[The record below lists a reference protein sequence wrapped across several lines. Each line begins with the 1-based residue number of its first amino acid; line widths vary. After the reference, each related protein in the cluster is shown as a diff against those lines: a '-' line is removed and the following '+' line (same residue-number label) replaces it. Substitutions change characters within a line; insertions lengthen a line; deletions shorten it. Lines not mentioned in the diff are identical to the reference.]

1 MLPVPTFAPLLD
13 TADAITQILTQAEE
27 DMETVEVITT
37 ESQRTKEISRYDAAI
52 NSVLVPTLE
61 RYKPMEQ
68 AALLEA
74 AFKLNLLTSQDR
86 LGTRIDDL
94 KRVVFPCLDLLLR
107 CSELDLCDQSAPLNT
122 IEEVLEFQTVD
133 NSECI
138 YGYLESRVQR
148 LTANMTTVKGKGLTL
163 LRLCNELLRR
173 LSKAKNTVFC
183 GRILMLLS
191 NVFPLGERSGV
202 NLKGEYNVDNI
213 TPIESDDV
221 SVVPDL
227 TPTPSSS
234 SMESMDDNNTELMDV
249 DEGTDVQ
256 KAAKTDSDFYKE
268 FWGLQRYFNNPT
280 ILAHSPENM
289 NKLKKGIEDTLARF
303 SEVVRDE
310 RRRRP
315 SLETSDDRSLEQSI
329 QSADHTTR
337 SKRKH
342 DQLQS
347 EDLLP
352 TIHFPKFLT
361 SPQLLRLEIVDPYF
375 RKHILVQF
383 LIMIQCLQTH
393 SAPAKEMWAT
403 LSTPNKV
410 FQPQWPLDE
419 GDNKWAEEIK
429 PNIFKALETTGDD
442 TKDPTFVTTMHS
454 AVEREK
460 DWFKWKAESCQNF
473 EKPRVTAED
482 IEAAKAKRQKL
493 EDSMTP
499 LKQKVGCATLSALW
513 DEIEEQTFGDDRSF
527 GTFQP
532 PGDMTSYMS
541 TVQYLQKKE
550 ENVRKYQPKQAPSE
564 EESVEIEK
572 ARLWRGLRIGAEN
585 YLHIYGAQAVDPK
598 YTINNL
604 IADIKKDEAE
614 EDAILANGG
623 LPLPKAEEVVPL
635 KIEEETPAAADK
647 VETPAE
653 DDIATPKADG
663 AGTPNQ
669 GEGEDIADSP
679 ATKDEAD
686 ISTPT
691 PMEQDPESCTPMD
704 E

>member
-13 TADAITQILTQAEE
+13 TADAITQILTQSEE
-27 DMETVEVITT
+27 SMDIVEATTT
-37 ESQRTKEISRYDAAI
+37 ESQRTKDITRYDAAI
-52 NSVLVPTLE
+52 KSVLVPTLE

-68 AALLEA
+68 ASLLEA
-74 AFKLNLLTSQDR
+74 AFKLKLLTAQDR
-86 LGTRIDDL
+86 LGTRIGDL
-94 KRVVFPCLDLLLR
+94 KLALFPCLDLLLR
-107 CSELDLCDQSAPLNT
+107 CSELGFCDQSAPLNT

-148 LTANMTTVKGKGLTL
+148 LTANMVSVKGKGLTL

-202 NLKGEYNVDNI
+202 NLKGDYNVDNV

-227 TPTPSSS
+227 TPTASSS
-234 SMESMDDNNTELMDV
+234 SLDDNGQIPAAESMDV
-249 DEGTDVQ
+249 DEVADGQTAT
-256 KAAKTDSDFYKE
+256 KADSDFYKE

-280 ILAHSPENM
+280 TLANSPDNM
-289 NKLKKGIEDTLARF
+289 SKLKKGVEDTLARF

-315 SLETSDDRSLEQSI
+315 SLETSDDKSLEQSI
-329 QSADHTTR
+329 QSADHPTR

-342 DQLQS
+342 DQFQT
-347 EDLLP
+347 EDILP

-383 LIMIQCLQTH
+383 LIIIQCLQTH
-393 SAPAKEMWAT
+393 NAPTKEMWAT

-410 FQPQWPLDE
+410 FQPQWMLDE

-429 PNIFKALETTGDD
+429 PKIFKALETTGVD
-442 TKDPTFVTTMHS
+442 TKDPTFVSTMLS

-473 EKPRVTAED
+473 EKPRVPAED
-482 IEAAKAKRQKL
+482 VEAAKVKRQKL
-493 EDSMTP
+493 DDAMAP
-499 LKQKVGCATLSALW
+499 LKQKLGCATLSALW
-513 DEIEEQTFGDDRSF
+513 DEIEEQTFGDDSSF

-532 PGDMTSYMS
+532 PGEITSYMS
-541 TVQYLQKKE
+541 TVQHLQKRE
-550 ENVRKYQPKQAPSE
+550 ENMRRLQPKSAPSE

-572 ARLWRGLRIGAEN
+572 ARLWRALRVGAEN
-585 YLHIYGAQAVDPK
+585 YLHIYGAQAVDTK
-598 YTINNL
+598 YTIKNL
-604 IADIKKDEAE
+604 IVDIKKDEAE
-614 EDAILANGG
+614 EDAIFANGG
-623 LPLPKAEEVVPL
+623 FPLPKVEEIVPP
-635 KIEEETPAAADK
+635 KIEEATPAAADK

-653 DDIATPKADG
+653 EDIATPKTDG
-663 AGTPNQ
+663 TETPIQ
-669 GEGEDIADSP
+669 EEKDAVDSP
-679 ATKDEAD
+679 VTKDEAD
-686 ISTPT
+686 ILTPTPT
-691 PMEQDPESCTPMD
+691 PMEQDE
-704 E
+704 

>member
-13 TADAITQILTQAEE
+13 TADAIKQILAQSEE
-27 DMETVEVITT
+27 SMDIVETTT
-37 ESQRTKEISRYDAAI
+37 AMSQRTKEISRYDTAI

-68 AALLEA
+68 ATLLEA
-74 AFKLNLLTSQDR
+74 AFKLNLLTAQDS

-94 KRVVFPCLDLLLR
+94 KRAVFPCLDLLLR

-122 IEEVLEFQTVD
+122 IEEVLEYQTVD
-133 NSECI
+133 NSESI
-138 YGYLESRVQR
+138 YSYLESRVQR

-173 LSKAKNTVFC
+173 LSKAKNTVYC

-202 NLKGEYNVDNI
+202 NLKGEYNLDNI

-234 SMESMDDNNTELMDV
+234 SLDDNNNVLTVERMDV
-249 DEGTDVQ
+249 DEGAYVQ
-256 KAAKTDSDFYKE
+256 TPTRTGSDFYKE
-268 FWGLQRYFNNPT
+268 FWGLQRYFNNPA
-280 ILAHSPENM
+280 ILANSPENM
-289 NKLKKGIEDTLARF
+289 STLKKGIEDTLARF

-310 RRRRP
+310 RRQRP
-315 SLETSDDRSLEQSI
+315 SLETSDDKNLEQSI

-342 DQLQS
+342 DQLQT

-352 TIHFPKFLT
+352 TIYFPKFLT
-361 SPQLLRLEIVDPYF
+361 SPQLLRLE
-375 RKHILVQF
+375 
-383 LIMIQCLQTH
+383 CLQTH
-393 SAPAKEMWAT
+393 NLPTKEMWAT

-410 FQPQWPLDE
+410 FQPQWLLDE
-419 GDNKWAEEIK
+419 GDNKWAEDIK
-429 PNIFKALETTGDD
+429 PKIFKALETTGVD
-442 TKDPTFVTTMHS
+442 TKDPTFVTTMQS

-460 DWFKWKAESCQNF
+460 DWFKWKAESCQTF

-482 IEAAKAKRQKL
+482 VEAAKAKRQKL

-499 LKQKVGCATLSALW
+499 LKQKLGCATLSVLW
-513 DEIEEQTFGDDRSF
+513 DEIEDQTFGDDSSF

-532 PGDMTSYMS
+532 PGDITSYMS

-550 ENVRKYQPKQAPSE
+550 ENTRKYQPKQAPSE
-564 EESVEIEK
+564 EESVELEK
-572 ARLWRGLRIGAEN
+572 ARLWRGLRIGAES
-585 YLHIYGAQAVDPK
+585 YLHIYGAQALDPK
-598 YTINNL
+598 YTISNL
-604 IADIKKDEAE
+604 MVDIKKDEAE
-614 EDAILANGG
+614 EEAILANGG
-623 LPLPKAEEVVPL
+623 LPLPKVEEVAPP
-635 KIEEETPAAADK
+635 KIEETPAGADK

-653 DDIATPKADG
+653 DDIATPKTDG
-663 AGTPNQ
+663 AGTPSQ
-669 GEGEDIADSP
+669 GEEEDTVDSP
-679 ATKDEAD
+679 ATKDEAG

-691 PMEQDPESCTPMD
+691 PMEQDPESSTPMD
-704 E
+704 DE

>member
-27 DMETVEVITT
+27 SMDIVEAATT
-37 ESQRTKEISRYDAAI
+37 KSQRTKEISRYDAAI
-52 NSVLVPTLE
+52 NAVLVPTLE

-68 AALLEA
+68 ASLLEA
-74 AFKLNLLTSQDR
+74 AFKLNLLTAQDR

-94 KRVVFPCLDLLLR
+94 KRAVFPCLDLLLR

-227 TPTPSSS
+227 TPSPSSS
-234 SMESMDDNNTELMDV
+234 SLDDNNHTPTAERMDV
-249 DEGTDVQ
+249 DEGADVHTPT
-256 KAAKTDSDFYKE
+256 KTDSDFYKE

-280 ILAHSPENM
+280 ILANSPENM
-289 NKLKKGIEDTLARF
+289 SKLKKGIEDTLARF

-310 RRRRP
+310 GRRRP
-315 SLETSDDRSLEQSI
+315 SLEISDDKSLEQSI
-329 QSADHTTR
+329 QSADHTSR

-342 DQLQS
+342 DHLQT

-383 LIMIQCLQTH
+383 LIIIQCLQTH
-393 SAPAKEMWAT
+393 NLPTKEMWAT

-410 FQPQWPLDE
+410 FQPQWLLDE
-419 GDNKWAEEIK
+419 EDNTWAEEIK
-429 PNIFKALETTGDD
+429 PKIFKALERTGVD

-460 DWFKWKAESCQNF
+460 NWFKWKAESCQNF

-482 IEAAKAKRQKL
+482 VEAAKAKRQKL
-493 EDSMTP
+493 DDSMAP
-499 LKQKVGCATLSALW
+499 LKQKIGCAALSELW
-513 DEIEEQTFGDDRSF
+513 DEIEDQTFGDDSSF

-532 PGDMTSYMS
+532 PGDATSYMS
-541 TVQYLQKKE
+541 TVQYLHKKE
-550 ENVRKYQPKQAPSE
+550 ENTRKLQPKLAPSE
-564 EESVEIEK
+564 EESVELEK

-585 YLHIYGAQAVDPK
+585 YLHVYGAQAVDPK

-614 EDAILANGG
+614 EEAILASRRKSRN
-623 LPLPKAEEVVPL
+623 
-635 KIEEETPAAADK
+635 
-647 VETPAE
+647 
-653 DDIATPKADG
+653 
-663 AGTPNQ
+663 
-669 GEGEDIADSP
+669 
-679 ATKDEAD
+679 
-686 ISTPT
+686 
-691 PMEQDPESCTPMD
+691 SCSR
-704 E
+704 

>member
-27 DMETVEVITT
+27 GMETVEAITS

-94 KRVVFPCLDLLLR
+94 KRAVFPCLDLLLR

-234 SMESMDDNNTELMDV
+234 STDDSNAELMDI

-303 SEVVRDE
+303 SQV
-310 RRRRP
+310 
-315 SLETSDDRSLEQSI
+315 
-329 QSADHTTR
+329 
-337 SKRKH
+337 
-342 DQLQS
+342 
-347 EDLLP
+347 
-352 TIHFPKFLT
+352 
-361 SPQLLRLEIVDPYF
+361 IVDPYF

-429 PNIFKALETTGDD
+429 PKIFKALETTGVD

-493 EDSMTP
+493 EDSMAP

-513 DEIEEQTFGDDRSF
+513 DEIEDQTFGDDSSF

-623 LPLPKAEEVVPL
+623 LPLPKAEEVVPP

-647 VETPAE
+647 VETPTE
-653 DDIATPKADG
+653 DDITTPKADG

-669 GEGEDIADSP
+669 GEGEDIVDSP

-691 PMEQDPESCTPMD
+691 PMEQDPESSTPMD

>member
-13 TADAITQILTQAEE
+13 TADAIAQILTQAEE
-27 DMETVEVITT
+27 SMEIAESTTT

-68 AALLEA
+68 ASLLEA
-74 AFKLNLLTSQDR
+74 AFKLSLLTSQDR

-94 KRVVFPCLDLLLR
+94 KRAVFPCLDLLLR

-122 IEEVLEFQTVD
+122 IEEILEYQTVD

-202 NLKGEYNVDNI
+202 NLKGEFNVDNI

-227 TPTPSSS
+227 TPTPSSLS
-234 SMESMDDNNTELMDV
+234 LDDNNHILTADVMDV
-249 DEGTDVQ
+249 DNEADVQ
-256 KAAKTDSDFYKE
+256 HVQTSVKTDSDFYKE

-289 NKLKKGIEDTLARF
+289 SKLKKGIEDTLARF
-303 SEVVRDE
+303 S
-310 RRRRP
+310 
-315 SLETSDDRSLEQSI
+315 
-329 QSADHTTR
+329 
-337 SKRKH
+337 
-342 DQLQS
+342 
-347 EDLLP
+347 
-352 TIHFPKFLT
+352 
-361 SPQLLRLEIVDPYF
+361 EIVDPYF

-393 SAPAKEMWAT
+393 NASTKEMWAM

-410 FQPQWPLDE
+410 FQPQWLLDE

-429 PNIFKALETTGDD
+429 PKIFKALETTGVD

-454 AVEREK
+454 AIEREK

-482 IEAAKAKRQKL
+482 IEAANAKRQKL

-499 LKQKVGCATLSALW
+499 LKQKLGCATLSALW
-513 DEIEEQTFGDDRSF
+513 DEIEDQTFGDDSSF

-532 PGDMTSYMS
+532 PGDITSYMS

-550 ENVRKYQPKQAPSE
+550 ENVRKYQPKNAPSE

-598 YTINNL
+598 YTINSL

-614 EDAILANGG
+614 EEAILANGG
-623 LPLPKAEEVVPL
+623 LPLPKAEEVVPP
-635 KIEEETPAAADK
+635 KIEEDAPAAADN

-653 DDIATPKADG
+653 DDVSTPKSAG

-669 GEGEDIADSP
+669 EEDEGTVDSP
-679 ATKDEAD
+679 ATKNEAD

-691 PMEQDPESCTPMD
+691 PMEQDSAPSTRMEQDPAPSTHMEQDSEPSTGMD